1 MTAAYLTELEIIK
14 ALHLPE
20 KVGREK
26 LAMWKLDPT
35 FPQPE
40 PGTGG
45 RRFWPL
51 VEEWLRQ
58 HHGVGATTIVPVAE
72 GRENFDGFRERR
84 ARKAGKAKGP
94 RNAGPRLAPAD
105 GRMDCAVVTPFR
117 PSGARAL
124 SKEDA
129 PPVATIG
136 HRPNSA

>member
-58 HHGVGATTIVPVAE
+58 HHGVCATTIVPVAE
-72 GRENFDGFRERR
+72 GWDNFDRFREMLDST
-84 ARKAGKAKGP
+84 KWLDKHD
-94 RNAGPRLAPAD
+94 RNKRPYYSVTSAHYGYS
-105 GRMDCAVVTPFR
+105 AV
-117 PSGARAL
+117 
-124 SKEDA
+124 
-129 PPVATIG
+129 
-136 HRPNSA
+136 

>member
-58 HHGVGATTIVPVAE
+58 HHGVGATTIIPVAE
-72 GRENFDGFRERR
+72 GRENFDGLHERR
-84 ARKAGKAKGP
+84 RKAGKAKGP

-117 PSGARAL
+117 PGGARAL
-124 SKEDA
+124 SKDDA
-129 PPVATIG
+129 PPVATVG
-136 HRPNSA
+136 CEPNSV